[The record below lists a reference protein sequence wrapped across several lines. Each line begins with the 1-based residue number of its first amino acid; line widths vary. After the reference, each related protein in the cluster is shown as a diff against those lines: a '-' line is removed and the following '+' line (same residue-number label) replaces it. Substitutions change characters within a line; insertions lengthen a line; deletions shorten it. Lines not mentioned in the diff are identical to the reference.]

1 MKRVKNDDVKRKC
14 QQEMYKKSESSGR
27 MRDSCLFF
35 SVLFFFLL
43 IKPFLSLSLSKRW
56 ERINRRVDE
65 AGNGAR
71 TIDERRQEGIK
82 VVAGQENRRR
92 RGIETKFS
100 ASTSRSSSW

>member
-1 MKRVKNDDVKRKC
+1 MKVAVGC
-14 QQEMYKKSESSGR
+14 EILVFFLAF
-27 MRDSCLFF
+27 LFF
-35 SVLFFFLL
+35 FFFFFLL

>member
-35 SVLFFFLL
+35 SVFVFFLL